1 MSDFYDE
8 KEPECDCECGCECG
22 HEHDCDCE
30 HSIMTIVTEDNEEL
44 KCNVIDIFEAAG
56 REYIALLPEGD
67 DEVLLYR
74 YIENDSDSG
83 FELLNIETDE
93 EFQAVE
99 TAFFDLFE
107 DGTFEYEEDE
117 DEYEEEDE

>member
-8 KEPECDCECGCECG
+8 KESECNCNDDCECEHEHGDGCE
-22 HEHDCDCE
+22 CE
-30 HSIMTIVTEDNEEL
+30 HSIMTIITEDNEEL

-74 YIENDSDSG
+74 YIENDSEDG
-83 FELLNIETDE
+83 FELSNIETDE

-117 DEYEEEDE
+117 EDDE